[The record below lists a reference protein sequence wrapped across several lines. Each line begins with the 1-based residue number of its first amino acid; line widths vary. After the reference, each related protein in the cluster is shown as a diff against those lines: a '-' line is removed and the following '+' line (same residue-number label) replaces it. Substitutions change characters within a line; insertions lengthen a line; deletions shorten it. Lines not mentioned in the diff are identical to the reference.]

1 MFTSETVENLRAFM
15 YYAGSFEGDEKGEA
29 QVFCDRLFRAFGHE
43 GYKEAGTIRS
53 TNEWQGVIP
62 VRGAEASEKPAHRVS
77 YSFFLFSSSSAASL
91 ILLISSSSLISETS
105 DED

>member
-1 MFTSETVENLRAFM
+1 MLTSETVENLRAFM

-62 VRGAEASEKPAHRVS
+62 VRGAEASEKLGCRTGFP
-77 YSFFLFSSSSAASL
+77 YGP
-91 ILLISSSSLISETS
+91 
-105 DED
+105 